1 MQQAHS
7 ELVESLK
14 LEISKQE
21 MQSKFRV
28 QELELSIKLGNQEIE
43 KKDKEIDK
51 AQNEILGKE

>member
-28 QELELSIKLGNQEIE
+28 QEIELSIKLGNQEIE

-51 AQNEILGKE
+51 A